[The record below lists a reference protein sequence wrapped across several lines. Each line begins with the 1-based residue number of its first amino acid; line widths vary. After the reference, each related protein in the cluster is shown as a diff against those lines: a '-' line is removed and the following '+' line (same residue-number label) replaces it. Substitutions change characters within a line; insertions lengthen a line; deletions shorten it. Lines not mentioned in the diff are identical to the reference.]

1 LVSQWFPGIVP
12 VVGNKGISA
21 IKEGIQMEFTLT
33 RYSDLSVGQTA
44 RLSKKITQEDM
55 DRFIAITSD
64 TNPLH
69 VDEDFARRTF
79 FKQRVVHGM
88 LTASLFST
96 LVGMYLP
103 GIGAIYRSQTI
114 EFIKP
119 VYIGDMVTAH
129 VTITRIDPTHEIIE
143 LDGFIEN
150 QHREVVIK
158 GVATAGLIRGL
169 K

>member
-1 LVSQWFPGIVP
+1 
-12 VVGNKGISA
+12 
-21 IKEGIQMEFTLT
+21 MEFTLT
-33 RYSDLSVGQTA
+33 GYSDLSGGQSA
-44 RLSKKITQEDM
+44 RLSKKITQEDV

-69 VDEDFARRTF
+69 VDEDYASRTF

-114 EFIKP
+114 EFVKP
-119 VYIGDMVTAH
+119 VYIGDTVTAH
-129 VTITRIDPTHEIIE
+129 MTITRIDPKHEIIE
-143 LDGFIEN
+143 LHGVIEN
-150 QHREVVIK
+150 QQGEIVVK
-158 GVATAGLIRGL
+158 GIATASLIRGL
-169 K
+169 I

>member
-1 LVSQWFPGIVP
+1 MDF
-12 VVGNKGISA
+12 A
-21 IKEGIQMEFTLT
+21 LT
-33 RYSDLSVGQTA
+33 QYSDLSVGQTA
-44 RLSKKITQEDM
+44 CFSKKITQEDV
-55 DRFIAITSD
+55 DRFVAITSD

-114 EFIKP
+114 EFIKA
-119 VYIGDMVTAH
+119 VHIGDTVTAH
-129 VTITRIDPTHEIIE
+129 VTITKIDAEREMIE
-143 LDGFIEN
+143 MDAFIEN
-150 QHREVVIK
+150 QDGETVVK
-158 GVATAGLIRGL
+158 GLATAGLIRGL
-169 K
+169 KNGRTG